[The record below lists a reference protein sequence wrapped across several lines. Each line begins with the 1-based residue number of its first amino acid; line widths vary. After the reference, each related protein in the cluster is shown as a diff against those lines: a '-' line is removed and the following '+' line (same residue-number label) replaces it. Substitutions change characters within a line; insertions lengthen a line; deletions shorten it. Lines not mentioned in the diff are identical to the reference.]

1 MDQQTRNKLLKDIET
16 IVMESQFRMQVHK
29 GARVYH
35 TRMYMQEK
43 EIAQRYSNLYDRL
56 NDSSNA

>member
-1 MDQQTRNKLLKDIET
+1 MDQQTRNELLKDIET

-29 GARVYH
+29 GARAYH
-35 TRMYMQEK
+35 TKMYMQEK
-43 EIAQRYSNLYDRL
+43 EIVQRYSNLYDRL